1 MARRARKFGGGAT
14 PFSMT
19 SMMDMMTIIL
29 VFLIKQVDTEGQ
41 LVTAASNLVL
51 PVSSS
56 TKTPKEVNLTVIVDA
71 GHIVVDNQKVVETSV
86 VAAQDSLMVKAMGD
100 VLTEKREEEKKH
112 ALAKGES
119 ADEAG
124 NVIVQLDKN
133 LNYDVMYKVM
143 ATCGFAGYSNV
154 AFAVQMKNGGAE

>member
-1 MARRARKFGGGAT
+1 MARKGRKFGKGPAGL
-14 PFSMT
+14 SMT

-41 LVTAASNLVL
+41 LVTAAQNLIL

-56 TKTPKEVNLTVIVDA
+56 TKTPKEVNLTVIIDA
-71 GHIVVDNQKVVETSV
+71 GYVLVDNNKVIETSK
-86 VAAQDSLMVKAMGD
+86 VAAQDTLLVQAMFD
-100 VLTEKREEEKKH
+100 ILKEKREDEKKH

-124 NVIVQLDKN
+124 NIIVQLDKN
-133 LNYDVMYKVM
+133 QIYDVMYKAM

-154 AFAVQMKNGGAE
+154 SFAVQMKNGGEQ

>member
-1 MARRARKFGGGAT
+1 MARKGRKFGKGPMA
-14 PFSMT
+14 FSMT

-41 LVTAASNLVL
+41 LVTAAQNLIL
-51 PVSSS
+51 PLSTS

-71 GHIVVDNQKVVETSV
+71 GYVLVDNQKIIETSK
-86 VAAQDSLMVKAMGD
+86 VAAQDTLLVQAMYD
-100 VLTEKREEEKKH
+100 VLKEKREDEKKH

-119 ADEAG
+119 ADESG
-124 NVIVQLDKN
+124 NIIVQLDKN
-133 LNYDVMYKVM
+133 QTYDVMYKAM

-154 AFAVQMKNGGAE
+154 AFAVQMKNGGEE

>member
-1 MARRARKFGGGAT
+1 MARKARKFGAGAT

-51 PVSSS
+51 PASTS
-56 TKTPKEVNLTVIVDA
+56 TKTPKEVNLTVIIDA
-71 GHIVVDNQKVVETSV
+71 AYILVDNEKIVETSK
-86 VAAQDSLMVKAMGD
+86 VAAQDTLLVQAMYD
-100 VLTEKREEEKKH
+100 VLKEKRENEKKH

-133 LNYDVMYKVM
+133 QSYDVMYKAM
-143 ATCGFAGYSNV
+143 ATCGFAEYSNV
-154 AFAVQMKNGGAE
+154 AFAVMMKNGGEQ

>member
-1 MARRARKFGGGAT
+1 
-14 PFSMT
+14 
-19 SMMDMMTIIL
+19 
-29 VFLIKQVDTEGQ
+29 
-41 LVTAASNLVL
+41 
-51 PVSSS
+51 
-56 TKTPKEVNLTVIVDA
+56 
-71 GHIVVDNQKVVETSV
+71 
-86 VAAQDSLMVKAMGD
+86 MVKAMGD

-154 AFAVQMKNGGAE
+154 AFAVQMRNGGAE

>member
-1 MARRARKFGGGAT
+1 MARKGRKFGAGAQ